1 MIDQIIT
8 KLQILLTQDIPLNSE
23 MEVVYYFVEIR
34 KLLEKNNIAKEYP
47 TAGFYSDWCLHPI
60 INREKSIER
69 ISEILTHIKE
79 GNGYQGMSEIVSFK
93 HLKKE
98 IWELNE
104 RFQLPNFTTD
114 SITWSRFTKNLRNVL
129 IEQPIEISYAKES
142 HIKSIQFTNS
152 FKDNRFSLQIE
163 FYADETGKERSVT
176 YSSEIGS

>member
-1 MIDQIIT
+1 MIDQIIA
-8 KLQILLTQDIPLNSE
+8 KLQTLLTQDVPLNSE

-60 INREKSIER
+60 IDREKSIER
-69 ISEILTHIKE
+69 ISEILTHIEE
-79 GNGYQGMSEIVSFK
+79 GNGYQGMSEIISFK
-93 HLKKE
+93 HLKRE
-98 IWELNE
+98 IRELNR

-114 SITWSRFTKNLRNVL
+114 DDIWLGFTKNLRNVL
-129 IEQPIEISYAKES
+129 IEQSIEISYVKES
-142 HIKSIQFTNS
+142 HLKSIKYTDS
-152 FKDNRFSLQIE
+152 FKDNRFSLQID

>member
-1 MIDQIIT
+1 
-8 KLQILLTQDIPLNSE
+8 
-23 MEVVYYFVEIR
+23 
-34 KLLEKNNIAKEYP
+34 
-47 TAGFYSDWCLHPI
+47 
-60 INREKSIER
+60 
-69 ISEILTHIKE
+69 
-79 GNGYQGMSEIVSFK
+79 MSEIVSFK

-114 SITWSRFTKNLRNVL
+114 NITWSRFTKNLRNVL